1 MTPVQNSCKCCGEC
15 CRRGGPVLHCSDLP
29 LIRKD
34 YLKRKDIVQLRFGE
48 PVNDY
53 ITGEIKLLDREI
65 FKIRGK
71 SNTDWTCKFLDEKS
85 NLCRIYEYRPL
96 QCRLLKCWDTSELET
111 AYDKNLLSVN
121 DLVRENSGMQELV
134 DFYARKCPVGEILEL
149 IRNIPG
155 YTWQK
160 NPRIREKIEFDRK
173 FRQNFLEKTG
183 EHPDICDFYFGRPV
197 EDILPLLKRYLEL

>member
-1 MTPVQNSCKCCGEC
+1 
-15 CRRGGPVLHCSDLP
+15 
-29 LIRKD
+29 
-34 YLKRKDIVQLRFGE
+34 
-48 PVNDY
+48 
-53 ITGEIKLLDREI
+53 
-65 FKIRGK
+65 
-71 SNTDWTCKFLDEKS
+71 
-85 NLCRIYEYRPL
+85 
-96 QCRLLKCWDTSELET
+96 LET